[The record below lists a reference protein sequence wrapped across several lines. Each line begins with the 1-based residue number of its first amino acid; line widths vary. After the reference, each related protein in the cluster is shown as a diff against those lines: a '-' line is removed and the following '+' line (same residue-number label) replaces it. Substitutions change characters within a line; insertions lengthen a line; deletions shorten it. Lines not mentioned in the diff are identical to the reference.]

1 MRAVFL
7 LPVLLLLFAAGCGDG
22 DIRRDPLMIQGD
34 RSSREGNIEAAERFY
49 RRLVERRPDA
59 PEANLALATLYDEA
73 LADPASA
80 LYFYR
85 RYLALAPDSSDRQTV
100 EGYCRMA
107 RAKLLRELSR
117 EELPSPPADE
127 LARLTEENA
136 ALRRQI
142 AFLKR
147 YIMDRHKAQLR
158 GASAPSSVSAPAPA
172 QAPAREQ
179 PPQPVEVEQ
188 VYTVRAGDTP
198 GAIARRFYG
207 SASKYRLIM
216 EANHLGNAAGLQVGQ
231 KLRIPP
237 ERPGEVTEK
246 R

>member
-1 MRAVFL
+1 MRAIFL
-7 LPVLLLLFAAGCGDG
+7 LPVSLLLLVAGCGDG
-22 DIRRDPLMIQGD
+22 DIRRDPLMVQGD
-34 RSSREGNIEAAERFY
+34 RSRRDGDAEAAERFY

-73 LADPASA
+73 LADPAAA

-127 LARLTEENA
+127 LERLTEENA

-142 AFLKR
+142 TFLKR
-147 YIMDRHKAQLR
+147 YIMDREKAR
-158 GASAPSSVSAPAPA
+158 TRVSAAPRPVAEEAPSPK
-172 QAPAREQ
+172 
-179 PPQPVEVEQ
+179 PVEVEQ
-188 VYTVRAGDTP
+188 IYTVRAGDTP

-216 EANHLGNAAGLQVGQ
+216 EANHLGSAAGLRVGQ
-231 KLRIPP
+231 RLRIPP
-237 ERPGEVTEK
+237 ERPGEGTEK
-246 R
+246 E

>member
-1 MRAVFL
+1 MRAIFL
-7 LPVLLLLFAAGCGDG
+7 LPVSLLLLVAGCGDG
-22 DIRRDPLMIQGD
+22 DIRRDPLMVQGD
-34 RSSREGNIEAAERFY
+34 RSRREGDAEAAERFY

-73 LADPASA
+73 LADPAAA

-117 EELPSPPADE
+117 EELPSPPPDE
-127 LARLTEENA
+127 LERLTEENA

-142 AFLKR
+142 TFLKR
-147 YIMDRHKAQLR
+147 YIMDREKAR
-158 GASAPSSVSAPAPA
+158 TRVSAAPRPVA
-172 QAPAREQ
+172 EEAP
-179 PPQPVEVEQ
+179 PPKPVEVEQ
-188 VYTVRAGDTP
+188 IYTVRAGDTP

-216 EANHLGNAAGLQVGQ
+216 EANHLGSAAGLRVGQ
-231 KLRIPP
+231 RLRIPP
-237 ERPGEVTEK
+237 ERPGEGTEK
-246 R
+246 E

>member
-1 MRAVFL
+1 MRAIFL
-7 LPVLLLLFAAGCGDG
+7 LPVSLLLLVAGCGDG
-22 DIRRDPLMIQGD
+22 DIRRDPLMVQGD
-34 RSSREGNIEAAERFY
+34 RSRRDGDAEAAERFY

-73 LADPASA
+73 LADPAAA

-117 EELPSPPADE
+117 EELPSPPPDE
-127 LARLTEENA
+127 LERLTEENA

-142 AFLKR
+142 TFLKR
-147 YIMDRHKAQLR
+147 YIMDREKAR
-158 GASAPSSVSAPAPA
+158 TRVSAAPRPVAEEAPSPK
-172 QAPAREQ
+172 
-179 PPQPVEVEQ
+179 PVEVEQ
-188 VYTVRAGDTP
+188 IYTVRAGDTP

-216 EANHLGNAAGLQVGQ
+216 EANHLGSAAGLRVGQ
-231 KLRIPP
+231 RLRIPP
-237 ERPGEVTEK
+237 ERPGEGTEK
-246 R
+246 E

>member
-1 MRAVFL
+1 MRGNFIL
-7 LPVLLLLFAAGCGDG
+7 WLCLLLFAAGCGEG
-22 DIRRDPLMIQGD
+22 DIRRDPLMVQGD
-34 RSSREGNIEAAERFY
+34 RSRREGNAEAAERFY

-73 LADPASA
+73 LADPAAA

-127 LARLTEENA
+127 LERLTQENA

-142 AFLKR
+142 TFLKR
-147 YIMDRHKAQLR
+147 YIMDRQKQ
-158 GASAPSSVSAPAPA
+158 A
-172 QAPAREQ
+172 QAAGAAASPAVSPR
-179 PPQPVEVEQ
+179 PPQPVETERF
-188 VYTVRAGDTP
+188 YTVRAGDTP
-198 GAIARRFYG
+198 GGIARRFYG
-207 SASKYRLIM
+207 SASKYRLIL
-216 EANHLGNAAGLQVGQ
+216 EANRLDSATGLRVGQ
-231 KLRIPP
+231 TLRIPP
-237 ERPGEVTEK
+237 ER
-246 R
+246 

>member
-1 MRAVFL
+1 MRAIFL
-7 LPVLLLLFAAGCGDG
+7 LPVSLLLLVAGCGDG
-22 DIRRDPLMIQGD
+22 DIRRDPLMVQGD
-34 RSSREGNIEAAERFY
+34 RSRRDGDAEAAERFY

-73 LADPASA
+73 LADPAAA

-127 LARLTEENA
+127 LELLRQEND

-142 AFLKR
+142 GFLKR
-147 YIMDRHKAQLR
+147 YIMDRQKAQVR
-158 GASAPSSVSAPAPA
+158 SAAPAAPVA
-172 QAPAREQ
+172 PPSPAR
-179 PPQPVEVEQ
+179 PQPVETEQ
-188 VYTVRAGDTP
+188 FYTVRAGDTP
-198 GAIARRFYG
+198 GGIARRFYG
-207 SASKYRLIM
+207 SASKYRLIL
-216 EANHLGNAAGLQVGQ
+216 EANQLNSATGLRVGQ
-231 KLRIPP
+231 TLRIPP
-237 ERPGEVTEK
+237 AR
-246 R
+246 

>member
-1 MRAVFL
+1 MRAIFL
-7 LPVLLLLFAAGCGDG
+7 LPLLLLLSAGCGDGG
-22 DIRRDPLMIQGD
+22 DIRRDPLMIQGE
-34 RSSREGNIEAAERFY
+34 RSRREGNIEAAERFF

-85 RYLALAPDSSDRQTV
+85 RYLALAPDSADRQTV
-100 EGYCRMA
+100 EAYCRMT

-127 LARLTEENA
+127 LERLTQENA

-147 YIMDRHKAQLR
+147 YIMDRQKAQAQTPPPVR
-158 GASAPSSVSAPAPA
+158 RPVPTPAAPAA
-172 QAPAREQ
+172 QAAQDAAETERI
-179 PPQPVEVEQ
+179 
-188 VYTVRAGDTP
+188 YTVRAGDTP

-207 SASKYRLIM
+207 SASKYRLIL
-216 EANHLGNAAGLQVGQ
+216 EANRLSDATGLQVGQ

-237 ERPGEVTEK
+237 ERPGEGTE
-246 R
+246 RVR

>member
-1 MRAVFL
+1 MRAIFL
-7 LPVLLLLFAAGCGDG
+7 LPLLLLLFAAGCGEG

-34 RSSREGNIEAAERFY
+34 RSRREGNIEAAERFY

-100 EGYCRMA
+100 EAYCRMT

-117 EELPSPPADE
+117 EELPSLPADE
-127 LARLTEENA
+127 LERLTEENA
-136 ALRRQI
+136 ALRRRI

-158 GASAPSSVSAPAPA
+158 GASAQASASASAPA
-172 QAPAREQ
+172 QT
-179 PPQPVEVEQ
+179 PPQPVEVERI
-188 VYTVRAGDTP
+188 YTVRAGDTP

-216 EANHLGNAAGLQVGQ
+216 EANHLGSAAGLQVGQ

>member
-1 MRAVFL
+1 MRAIFL
-7 LPVLLLLFAAGCGDG
+7 LPVSLLLLVAGCGDG
-22 DIRRDPLMIQGD
+22 DIRRDPLMVQGD
-34 RSSREGNIEAAERFY
+34 RSRRDGDAEAAERFY

-73 LADPASA
+73 LADPAAA

-127 LARLTEENA
+127 LELLRQEND

-142 AFLKR
+142 GFLKR
-147 YIMDRHKAQLR
+147 YIMDRQKAQVR
-158 GASAPSSVSAPAPA
+158 SAASAAPVAPPAPS
-172 QAPAREQ
+172 R
-179 PPQPVEVEQ
+179 PQPSAEQ
-188 VYTVRAGDTP
+188 FYTVRAGDTP
-198 GAIARRFYG
+198 GGIARRFYG
-207 SASKYRLIM
+207 SASKYRLIL
-216 EANHLGNAAGLQVGQ
+216 EANQLNSATGLRVGQ
-231 KLRIPP
+231 TLRIPP
-237 ERPGEVTEK
+237 AE
-246 R
+246 